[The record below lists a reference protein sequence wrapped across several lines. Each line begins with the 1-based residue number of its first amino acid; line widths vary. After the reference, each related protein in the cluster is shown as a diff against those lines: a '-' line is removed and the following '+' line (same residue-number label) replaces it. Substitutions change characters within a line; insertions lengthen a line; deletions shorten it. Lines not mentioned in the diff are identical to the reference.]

1 MFRLIKQVFIVLLSF
16 SSSLA
21 RVAIVR
27 TKCLSLNEELCM
39 VRPIFIDLKT
49 VELKCY
55 PFMISLEKYNGS
67 CNVLSLKICV
77 PNETKDVNVEAFNM
91 ITNKNEAKTIAK
103 HISCDC
109 KCKRNNTTCNS
120 N

>member
-21 RVAIVR
+21 RVANIR
-27 TKCLSLNEELCM
+27 TKCLSLNDELSM
-39 VRPIFIDLKT
+39 VRPILIDLNT

-55 PFMISLEKYNGS
+55 PFMISLEKYS
-67 CNVLSLKICV
+67 NVLSVKVCV
-77 PNETKDVNVEAFNM
+77 PNETRDVNVEAFNM

-109 KCKRNNTTCNS
+109 KCKFNNRTCNS